1 MKNVIE
7 SLFAGL
13 LENSNF
19 SEKPKNNTGDNKDN
33 FSSDINE
40 ILSLNNADSESEN
53 SEINNIVIGNEKNN
67 SENNIAVS
75 KFNSIETSKEL
86 QEEVKGVSSKNKELE
101 NIKEN
106 SKNEENLIALKAIR
120 KKAIK
125 VIVTLRI

>member
-53 SEINNIVIGNEKNN
+53 IVINNIVIDNENNN
-67 SENNIAVS
+67 SENNIGVT
-75 KFNSIETSKEL
+75 KFNSIGTSKEL
-86 QEEVKGVSSKNKELE
+86 KKLEDFHLKLKN
-101 NIKEN
+101 
-106 SKNEENLIALKAIR
+106 
-120 KKAIK
+120 
-125 VIVTLRI
+125 

>member
-13 LENSNF
+13 LENSNL

-40 ILSLNNADSESEN
+40 ILSLNNADSEPEN

-67 SENNIAVS
+67 SENNIALS
-75 KFNSIETSKEL
+75 KFNSIETSQEL
-86 QEEVKGVSSKNKELE
+86 HEEVRGVPSKNKELFTVQR
-101 NIKEN
+101 NI
-106 SKNEENLIALKAIR
+106 
-120 KKAIK
+120 
-125 VIVTLRI
+125 

>member
-67 SENNIAVS
+67 SENNIAL
-75 KFNSIETSKEL
+75 K
-86 QEEVKGVSSKNKELE
+86 
-101 NIKEN
+101 
-106 SKNEENLIALKAIR
+106 NLIALKLLKNCM
-120 KKAIK
+120 KKLEDFHLKIK
-125 VIVTLRI
+125 N